1 MPHVGYCRPMSSPT
15 IQIRPGILADLRELR
30 RIPSEEA
37 QARLIGVDRKTL
49 YRVSEGSTPSP
60 AFIAATIIAFRLPF
74 DALFHVV
81 DTPASVAR
89 AS

>member
-1 MPHVGYCRPMSSPT
+1 MSSPT
-15 IQIRPGILADLRELR
+15 IQIRPGILDDLRELR

-49 YRVSEGSTPSP
+49 YRVGEGFTPSP
-60 AFIAATIIAFRLPF
+60 AFIAGCILAFSLPF

-81 DTPASVAR
+81 DGEAA
-89 AS
+89 